1 MTEPPAELV
10 RLSTR
15 VSAETKRE
23 AQLHAARRGEDLQT
37 YVNRALAREN
47 KIHAR
52 RNA

>member
-1 MTEPPAELV
+1 MTNTPAELV

-15 VSAETKRE
+15 VSAETKRD

-37 YVNRALAREN
+37 YVNRAIAKEN
-47 KIHAR
+47 QLHAR